1 MRGFLDDKNQPDR
14 AQRSSII
21 DLALTKMHETKLALL
36 LSDGLRQA
44 WIPKSQVEDYGDGTF
59 AMPEKLAKEKGFL

>member
-1 MRGFLDDKNQPDR
+1 MRGFLSDRAEPDK

-21 DLALTKMHETKLALL
+21 DLALTKIHETKLALL

-44 WIPKSQVEDYGDGTF
+44 WVPKSQVEDYGDGTF
-59 AMPEKLAKEKGFL
+59 AMPENLAKEKGFL